1 MAYGPE
7 HRHSK
12 TPSYLRGM
20 AADDI
25 KKNGFKVQCMETL
38 IQFNVLPNSDLCRT
52 FLDALE
58 NAWKN
63 ERH

>member
-7 HRHSK
+7 YRYSK
-12 TPSYLRGM
+12 TPSYLKGM
-20 AADDI
+20 TADDI
-25 KKNGFKVQCMETL
+25 KRNGFKVQCRESL
-38 IQFNVLPNSDLCRT
+38 IEFNVVPNSDLCRT

-63 ERH
+63 EKH